1 MDRLAFFPVAMVMIL
16 MAAYFDLTYV
26 SMAILAGIVIP
37 LFGLISGKNMLA
49 STATGYL
56 CGLLGIALLMCA
68 YLLCNHYGISLAEL
82 DSDRSFPRLVRRL
95 PFSGIAMLST
105 AATIFAISMFR
116 KRPTY

>member
-26 SMAILAGIVIP
+26 SVAILAGMVIP
-37 LFGLISGKNMLA
+37 LFDLISGKDIFA
-49 STATGYL
+49 STTTGYL

-82 DSDRSFPRLVRRL
+82 DSDRSFPRLVRHL

>member
-1 MDRLAFFPVAMVMIL
+1 MDRLAFFPVTIMIVL
-16 MAAYFDLTYV
+16 IAVYLHLTYV
-26 SMAILAGIVIP
+26 SVAILGGMVIP
-37 LFGLISGKNMLA
+37 LFGLISGKDILA

-56 CGLLGIALLMCA
+56 CGLLGIALLICA
-68 YLLCNHYGISLAEL
+68 YLVCNHYAISLAEL